1 MSQFKLTCQTRD
13 SSYEIE
19 ITQKK
24 NVKNHKTEKKK
35 NEKKMMSTRISFS
48 NTWPQKIDRK
58 HSIWK
63 NYET

>member
-35 NEKKMMSTRISFS
+35 NEKKNDVNS
-48 NTWPQKIDRK
+48 
-58 HSIWK
+58 
-63 NYET
+63 Y

>member
-24 NVKNHKTEKKK
+24 KRKKSQDWKEKKW
-35 NEKKMMSTRISFS
+35 KKKWCQLVLAFQIHD
-48 NTWPQKIDRK
+48 PRK
-58 HSIWK
+58 
-63 NYET
+63 